1 MIRTT
6 RQMPFVDVTLYIRI
20 DDGIIYIM
28 KAISLISRRVT
39 IREGV
44 FAEIVLWK
52 VPKPVKGSRHSYKY
66 RLALVVE
73 GICVLRYDNEAGKGD
88 HRHIAGGETPYQFAE
103 VDSLLDDFRSDVRKW
118 LDENRRL

>member
-1 MIRTT
+1 MT
-6 RQMPFVDVTLYIRI
+6 
-20 DDGIIYIM
+20 YIM

-39 IREGV
+39 VRESV

-52 VPKPVKGSRHSYKY
+52 VPEPVKGSQHPYKY
-66 RLALVVE
+66 RLALVAE

-88 HRHIAGGETPYQFAE
+88 HRHIGGGEVPYQFTG
-103 VDSLLDDFRSDVRKW
+103 VDSLLNDFRSDIRRW